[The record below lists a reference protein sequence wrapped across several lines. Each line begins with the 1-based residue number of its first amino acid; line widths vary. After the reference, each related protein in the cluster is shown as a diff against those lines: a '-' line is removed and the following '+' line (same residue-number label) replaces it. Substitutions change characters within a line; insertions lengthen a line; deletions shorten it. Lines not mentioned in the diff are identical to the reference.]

1 MLKSEHATALA
12 MALTELVSNGIE
24 HGIGLRETD
33 GALIVNAKRGET
45 LVVTVED
52 DGPGFGDN
60 LVEGLGL
67 QIVRTIV
74 SQDLRGSLEINARE
88 NGGVIARMEIPIVLE
103 N

>member
-33 GALIVNAKRGET
+33 GALTVNAKRGET

-52 DGPGFGDN
+52 DGPGLKGD

-74 SQDLRGSLEINARE
+74 TQDLHGSLDISARE
-88 NGGVIARMEIPIVLE
+88 NEGVIARIEIPISLE
-103 N
+103 V